1 MIEIKNISKKYKK
14 DKKVID
20 KLNLKINDGE
30 IFGFLGPNGAGK
42 TTTIKMMTGILEI
55 DEGDILIDNKSII
68 KDPIE
73 AKKQMGLVPD
83 NPDVFLKLKGIE
95 YLNFVAD
102 VYDVSTEDRIKK
114 IEELAEKFEIIN
126 VLNNKIE
133 SYSHGMRQKLIIIG
147 TLLHNPRNWILDEP
161 MTGLDPKSSF
171 ELKNIM
177 REYANKNNTVFF
189 STHILDVAE
198 RLWDRIGIIEQGK
211 LLFVG
216 TYEDLKNELKEK
228 KEYTIPENIYKK
240 LKTDFSGYWTSEKDT
255 KKTIHDLFEEEHV
268 LIDPHT
274 AVALNAM
281 RNYKKET
288 DDKRPCIVLSTASPY
303 KFSKDVL
310 NSIEKENNLDEFE
323 AMERL
328 ANLSLCEIPANLK
341 NLKNMEVRFTRS
353 IEIKDG
359 MQIIAKRMEE
369 LSDED

>member
-20 KLNLKINDGE
+20 NLNLKINDGE

-95 YLNFVAD
+95 YLNFIAD

-177 REYANKNNTVFF
+177 REYASKNNTVFF

-198 RLWDRIGIIEQGK
+198 RLCDRIGIIDKGK

-216 TYEDLKNELKEK
+216 TYEDLKKELKEK
-228 KEYTIPENIYKK
+228 K
-240 LKTDFSGYWTSEKDT
+240 
-255 KKTIHDLFEEEHV
+255 
-268 LIDPHT
+268 
-274 AVALNAM
+274 
-281 RNYKKET
+281 
-288 DDKRPCIVLSTASPY
+288 
-303 KFSKDVL
+303 
-310 NSIEKENNLDEFE
+310 
-323 AMERL
+323 
-328 ANLSLCEIPANLK
+328 SL
-341 NLKNMEVRFTRS
+341 
-353 IEIKDG
+353 
-359 MQIIAKRMEE
+359 EE
-369 LSDED
+369 LFMEIVENE